1 MVAQWLAKHGRFP
14 AGGGWIP
21 RPAPPP
27 QKVFNEN
34 QVPRGGRLCLKNIK
48 IYTLFLFKYLLFL
61 VKNKLMS
68 NKYLKTEGVE
78 RFMSISTT
86 VRHETFHLFIL
97 IFPLVLSHSVVVL
110 LSKKSY
116 C

>member
-1 MVAQWLAKHGRFP
+1 
-14 AGGGWIP
+14 
-21 RPAPPP
+21 
-27 QKVFNEN
+27 
-34 QVPRGGRLCLKNIK
+34 
-48 IYTLFLFKYLLFL
+48 
-61 VKNKLMS
+61 MS
-68 NKYLKTEGVE
+68 NKYLKTKGVE

-86 VRHETFHLFIL
+86 VVRHETFHLFIL